1 MRAPRQPL
9 RAHQRSSAWLMSLPG
24 LTVLTTFVLL
34 PLLLGGYWSMTNRR
48 LISPVPTRFVGLE
61 NYRTLLSLKTFAL
74 DTAEL
79 PAADD
84 AAVEA
89 EIRTILRTEE
99 AYDGYREWFRW
110 RTDST
115 ITILLASDVVFMRS
129 FVNTL
134 IFVAFIV
141 PGQGGLAL
149 ILALLVNQKIKG
161 RNAFR
166 TVYFA
171 PVVTPMAVI
180 AIVWSFLYNPS
191 QGVINAVIEGVTM
204 GRIADIGWLVD
215 RQYAL
220 AAIIIVSAWQATGF
234 QMVIFLAGL
243 QGIPSYLY
251 EQAHIDGAGAFQRFL
266 HVTVPQLRNTTIFVI
281 ISTTILAFRVFTQ
294 VDVMTGGGPQ
304 DATSTVVYYAV
315 ERGFRQQRIGY
326 ASAVTMVFFVVVL
339 IVALVQRALLR
350 SETEMS

>member
-1 MRAPRQPL
+1 MRSGRQL
-9 RAHQRSSAWLMSLPG
+9 LLAHQRSSAWLMSLPG
-24 LTVLTTFVLL
+24 LTILVTFVLL

-61 NYRTLLSLKTFAL
+61 NYRTLLSVKTLTL
-74 DTAEL
+74 DTTEFG
-79 PAADD
+79 AADD
-84 AAVEA
+84 EVLEA
-89 EIRTILRTEE
+89 EIRTVLRTDE
-99 AYDGYREWFRW
+99 AYSGYREWFRM
-110 RTDST
+110 RSGST

-149 ILALLVNQKIKG
+149 VLALLVNRKIKG

-180 AIVWSFLYNPS
+180 AIVWSFLYNPN
-191 QGVINAVIEGVTM
+191 QGVINAVIERVTV
-204 GRIADIGWLVD
+204 GRISGIGWLVD
-215 RQYAL
+215 RRYAL

-243 QGIPSYLY
+243 QGIPAYLY
-251 EQAHIDGAGAFQRFL
+251 EQAQIDGAGAFQRFL
-266 HVTVPQLRNTTIFVI
+266 NVTIPQLRNTTIFVI

-294 VDVMTGGGPQ
+294 VDVMTRGGPQ

-339 IVALVQRALLR
+339 IVALVQKALLK
-350 SETEMS
+350 SETEMH